1 MIVNTF
7 TTIPD
12 LLIHSQEQWFENLY
26 LLERLQL
33 PFCFHS
39 NILKAPSETQ
49 NWAQV
54 QTVPFFIPTLY
65 HKVGCIQ
72 MKWMYSFMILFA
84 IAAYRHWTTAKWC
97 FKYLH
102 TILYIHIIYIIY
114 LHTYTS
120 AGRCTK
126 IWCLTYITF
135 LCWLSCRFSELR
147 ETSKDCDL
155 GVGVGFF
162 DLCGD
167 RVFCSRA
174 RIHQAGVG
182 RLNLLM

>member
-26 LLERLQL
+26 LMERLQV

-49 NWAQV
+49 KWAQV
-54 QTVPFFIPTLY
+54 QTVPFFIPTLPQGGM
-65 HKVGCIQ
+65 HPNEVDVLLHD
-72 MKWMYSFMILFA
+72 FVF
-84 IAAYRHWTTAKWC
+84 IAAYQHWTTAKWC